1 MKYFITIATFF
12 LFIAC
17 NQSDQT
23 AASNTT
29 ASNNATAG
37 DPYVHESIAGTDV
50 QKVTLTN
57 RDGKLREQGFML
69 NGKRTGMWLIF
80 ERSDVFPHKIISY
93 QNDMY
98 NGPYFE
104 FTERG
109 QMTMKAN
116 YVNNK
121 LDGYFAKYKFSKE
134 VVTAN
139 YDNGKRTGEYREYDE
154 RKNFLTK
161 IENYK
166 DDQLHGKVQYYNA
179 DGIVIMEYEYKNG
192 KKISGGIT
200 NQ

>member
-1 MKYFITIATFF
+1 MKYLIITTTFLIF
-12 LFIAC
+12 MAC
-17 NQSDQT
+17 NQSDQ
-23 AASNTT
+23 AANNSTNTP
-29 ASNNATAG
+29 NNASAA
-37 DPYVHESIAGTDV
+37 DPYVHEPIAGTDV

-80 ERSDVFPHKIISY
+80 ERSDVFPQKIISY

-116 YVNNK
+116 YLNNK
-121 LDGYFAKYKFSKE
+121 LDGYFARYKFSKE

-139 YDNGKRTGEYREYDE
+139 YINGKLSGEYREYDE

-166 DDQLHGKVQYYNA
+166 DDQLHGKVQYYNE

-192 KKISGGIT
+192 KKVSGGMI

>member
-1 MKYFITIATFF
+1 MKYFITIASIL
-12 LFIAC
+12 LFTAC
-17 NQSDQT
+17 NQADNAVSESP
-23 AASNTT
+23 ANENTE
-29 ASNNATAG
+29 AN
-37 DPYVHESIAGTDV
+37 DPFTYESIEGTDV
-50 QKVTLTN
+50 QKVTLKN
-57 RDGKLREQGFML
+57 RDGKIREQGFML
-69 NGKRTGMWLIF
+69 NGKRTGMWIVF
-80 ERSDVFPHKIISY
+80 ERSDVFPQKIISY

-98 NGPYFE
+98 NGPYYE

-121 LDGYFAKYKFSKE
+121 LDGYFARYKFSKE

-139 YDNGKRTGEYREYDE
+139 YINGKLNGEYREFDE

-166 DDQLHGKVQYYNA
+166 DDQLHGKVEYYNE

-192 KKISGGIT
+192 KKLSGGMT